1 MLAGLS
7 LLQERYIFIIFP
19 WPFVIFHICQMRK
32 QINAKS
38 SVIRQK
44 ANLKSQSRGN
54 KKAKH
59 AKFSKKSKHNVR
71 FSENLA
77 CFAFL
82 LPQFW
87 DSPFCIIT
95 DEICQNPYTLKIS
108 VQKKGSAYINPFL
121 VFLCFQGV
129 LNGEISQIWVNSINV
144 ILSLIF

>member
-1 MLAGLS
+1 MLAGLL

-32 QINAKS
+32 QINVKS

-44 ANLKSQSRGN
+44 ANLKIEVTRKQRTPN
-54 KKAKH
+54 FPKKAKYSFFG
-59 AKFSKKSKHNVR
+59 KFGVLCFLVTSVLRFALLHYYWRNMPKSIY
-71 FSENLA
+71 A
-77 CFAFL
+77 
-82 LPQFW
+82 
-87 DSPFCIIT
+87 
-95 DEICQNPYTLKIS
+95 QNKCT
-108 VQKKGSAYINPFL
+108 KKGSAYINPFL